1 MPRVRAIVLVLGLLT
16 GVFVGAAPI
25 QSASAGSLVLLNPCG
40 DFAYH
45 LNGSRWTTTL
55 RWSFR
60 ALSTPKG
67 VRRGAAAAALQRA
80 ARNIVTG
87 HNNCDLADRISATER
102 YLGRTTSPTD
112 INDDA
117 TCGTPDGR
125 NEVGFGRLPATDMA
139 LTCWWTRNGH
149 TVEAD
154 VKLNKAFFSWT
165 ARVRPGCSLTWS
177 IEDVATHEFGH
188 AFGLDHVAEVPHGNL
203 TMSPFIAPCQNGE
216 TTLGLGDIRGL
227 ERKY

>member
-1 MPRVRAIVLVLGLLT
+1 VLRIRALLLMLALL
-16 GVFVGAAPI
+16 GVFLGAAAAP
-25 QSASAGSLVLLNPCG
+25 AANAGSLVALNPCG
-40 DFAYH
+40 DPAYH

-60 ALSTPKG
+60 ASSTPKN
-67 VRRGAAAAALQRA
+67 VKPSAAESALERG

-87 HNNCDLADRISATER
+87 HNNCGLPDRISATEH
-102 YLGRTTSPTD
+102 YLGRTTRPTD
-112 INDDA
+112 VDDDA

-125 NEVGFGRLPATDMA
+125 NEVGFGKLPAADMA

-154 VKLNKAFFSWT
+154 IKLNKAFYQWT
-165 ARVRPGCSLTWS
+165 ARVRTGCSATWS

-188 AFGLDHVAEVPHGNL
+188 AFGLDHVGEALHGNL
-203 TMSPFIAPCQNGE
+203 TMSPLIAPCQTGE
-216 TTLGLGDIRGL
+216 ETLGLGDVRGL
-227 ERKY
+227 EHKY